1 MSFIPSPPHG
11 YVPAP
16 HKLVTQAS
24 MAAPSVESMFE
35 RIMET
40 VQKSVSR
47 CVSAALFSFLFFLAV
62 PASLPLAAAT
72 WARVSDE
79 RDPSFFLGWSWVCD
93 LWRWI

>member
-47 CVSAALFSFLFFLAV
+47 CVSAALFSFLFGGAGFL
-62 PASLPLAAAT
+62 ST
-72 WARVSDE
+72 GCGYMGMDE
-79 RDPSFFLGWSWVCD
+79 R
-93 LWRWI
+93 RA